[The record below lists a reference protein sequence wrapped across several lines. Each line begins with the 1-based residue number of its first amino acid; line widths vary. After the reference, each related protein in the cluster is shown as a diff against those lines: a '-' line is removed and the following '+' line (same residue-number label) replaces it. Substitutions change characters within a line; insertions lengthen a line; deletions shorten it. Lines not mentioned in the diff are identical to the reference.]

1 MSSNQ
6 SISNDFRILGKLGEG
21 SFAEVFKVKST
32 RNNTSSLYAVK
43 RLKKRFQSIEEVN
56 HLPEITAC
64 RCLQGHP
71 NIVRLFEVLFDS
83 SNGYV
88 ALVFELLDY
97 NLYEYVKIRNRPCDE
112 RQALLFIYQLLK
124 AIEFLHS
131 KNLFHRDIKPENC
144 MINKSTL
151 ELKLVDFGSCRFDD
165 HNSNSDKYFTEYV
178 STRWYRAPECILTSG
193 SYGKAVDI
201 WAVGCMLYEL
211 LTTRPLFPGKHE
223 LDQINRIHQIV
234 GSPSREVLS
243 QFRKNPNTQIS
254 FSFPCRPPQDLTRI
268 LPPTISKNTIDLL
281 KKLLIYDPTE
291 RITASEALAHP
302 AFGIYVALDKRWHDT
317 GEIVP
322 YSVFFTAQIAQAS
335 KLGASYNT
343 ILNSN
348 SGNSDI
354 QNDSNSNNPNPNE
367 LHSNNFLNQNLN
379 NYLTGNKIEFP
390 EHQSNINHNKNQYNG
405 KPMNIHEPPA
415 ASKSF
420 AAPHHNYYSNL
431 NSGIENQQQ
440 QQQINQSKEQAKQSI
455 PTGQMLKEARL
466 RAAQRIREYNKK
478 KYGANPIP
486 KVKIPPQQQNYVP
499 QPLIDKNKTN
509 YNKANQGTESQKIV
523 YQKPAPEIVQ
533 PRVPK
538 KQFRYK

>member
-1 MSSNQ
+1 MSGNQ
-6 SISNDFRILGKLGEG
+6 SFSSDFRIVGKLGEG

-32 RNNTSSLYAVK
+32 RNNTTSFYAIK
-43 RLKKRFQSIEEVN
+43 RLKKRFRSIDEVN

-64 RCLQGHP
+64 QSLQGHP
-71 NIVRLFEVLFDS
+71 NVVRLFDVLFDS
-83 SNGYV
+83 TNGYV

-124 AIEFLHS
+124 SIAYMHS

-144 MINKSTL
+144 MVNKTTL

-165 HNSNSDKYFTEYV
+165 HNSNNDKFFTEYV

-243 QFRKNPNTQIS
+243 QFRKNPNNQIS
-254 FSFPCRPPQDLTRI
+254 FTFPNRQPQDI
-268 LPPTISKNTIDLL
+268 SKMLPPYITKNTVDLL
-281 KKLLIYDPTE
+281 TKLLIYDPHE
-291 RITASEALAHP
+291 RISASEALSHP
-302 AFGIYVALDKRWHDT
+302 AFGIYVALDKKWHDT

-335 KLGASYNT
+335 KLGASFNT

-348 SGNSDI
+348 SG
-354 QNDSNSNNPNPNE
+354 SNSNNNQNVDDSNTNDQE
-367 LHSNNFLNQNLN
+367 LPPKNYLNQNLN
-379 NYLTGNKIEFP
+379 DYLTGNKIEFP
-390 EHQSNINHNKNQYNG
+390 EGNAKNNG
-405 KPMNIHEPPA
+405 KPVNIHEPSA
-415 ASKSF
+415 ESKAN
-420 AAPHHNYYSNL
+420 AAPHHNYYSNNGYESHL
-431 NSGIENQQQ
+431 IHQPQKE
-440 QQQINQSKEQAKQSI
+440 SKDLTKQNI

-478 KYGANPIP
+478 KYGAGPAP
-486 KVKIPPQQQNYVP
+486 KIKIQPPQQSYVP
-499 QPLIDKNKTN
+499 QPLIDKNKNN
-509 YNKANQGTESQKIV
+509 YYRTNQGADQQKIV

-538 KQFRYK
+538 KVRK